1 MPLNN
6 KQIRERVTKMN
17 SAWAQGAPAV
27 TFKGITQAAFQ
38 AEIQGAAADDQAID
52 DMEAQLKM
60 KRTARDERYRGIN
73 DKSIN
78 VRDGVEGHADFGPD
92 HPLYEAMGFVR
103 TSDRKSGLTRKK
115 TEPPKTEPAKS

>member
-17 SAWAQGAPAV
+17 NAWEQGAPAV
-27 TFKGITQAAFQ
+27 TFKGLTQAAFQ
-38 AEIQGAAADDQAID
+38 TEIQGAAADDQEID
-52 DMEAQLKM
+52 ELEAQLRMQK
-60 KRTARDERYRGIN
+60 TARDERYKRIN
-73 DKSIN
+73 DISVK

-115 TEPPKTEPAKS
+115 TEPAKS